1 MFLHAS
7 PVRFLIWCKFLAG
20 VARAAKEIRAVQIF
34 IALIKHLFCDI
45 SRARLVIH
53 KIVFVPKGSLTLE
66 GFVFPI
72 QISWWNSTGPLFLWI
87 VIFSTSYIRINYSTR
102 KKCPRGYRV
111 GCGQNKKFQKGV
123 VFLTVITNP
132 CQEITCCIH
141 IPLGQLICLWP
152 QTLGIKTNSRSSPS
166 HFPKGSS

>member
-1 MFLHAS
+1 MTRTNGSTLLHAS
-7 PVRFLIWCKFLAG
+7 PVCSLIWCKFLAG

-45 SRARLVIH
+45 SRAGLVIH

-87 VIFSTSYIRINYSTR
+87 VIFSTSYIHINYSTR
-102 KKCPRGYRV
+102 KKMPTRISRGLWQKHKVLER
-111 GCGQNKKFQKGV
+111 CG
-123 VFLTVITNP
+123 VFDSDYESLSGNHVLYSHSLWATYLSLTTN
-132 CQEITCCIH
+132 I
-141 IPLGQLICLWP
+141 G
-152 QTLGIKTNSRSSPS
+152 N
-166 HFPKGSS
+166 